1 MRNQYTF
8 AFDQDE
14 EDKMLFDE
22 AGKTGLKTAT
32 SMINNEISETL
43 RINLAGKGLDST
55 AFSESNAI
63 LKEFYLKNLFKGE
76 HKAIQTGSSPNLM
89 EMTGPGLSIIRA
101 CSEALLF
108 GVVTCLKND
117 SSAREVIRNNFN
129 SSTMHI
135 KTPTKLLMCVFTGGK
150 ASGSLVKFSK
160 FYLVIDGFANPDTN
174 IPNAFTKFM
183 NALKKNMSTVKGGDA
198 AFKLG
203 PEGSY
208 FNAFSS
214 IAETFKQFEDAIA

>member
-1 MRNQYTF
+1 
-8 AFDQDE
+8 
-14 EDKMLFDE
+14 
-22 AGKTGLKTAT
+22 
-32 SMINNEISETL
+32 
-43 RINLAGKGLDST
+43 
-55 AFSESNAI
+55 
-63 LKEFYLKNLFKGE
+63 LFKGE
-76 HKAIQTGSSPNLM
+76 TKAIQGSNPNLM

-129 SSTMHI
+129 PSITGLHM
-135 KTPTKLLMCVFTGGK
+135 KTPTKLLICVFTGGK
-150 ASGSLVKFSK
+150 ASGSLVRFSK
-160 FYLVIDGFANPDTN
+160 FYLIVDGFANPDTN
-174 IPNAFTKFM
+174 IPHAFTKFM

-214 IAETFKQFEDAIA
+214 IAETFKQLEDAIAQSGANSEIP

>member
-1 MRNQYTF
+1 
-8 AFDQDE
+8 
-14 EDKMLFDE
+14 
-22 AGKTGLKTAT
+22 
-32 SMINNEISETL
+32 
-43 RINLAGKGLDST
+43 
-55 AFSESNAI
+55 
-63 LKEFYLKNLFKGE
+63 LFKGE
-76 HKAIQTGSSPNLM
+76 TKAIQGSNPNLM

-129 SSTMHI
+129 PSITGLHM
-135 KTPTKLLMCVFTGGK
+135 KTPTKLLICVFTGGK
-150 ASGSLVKFSK
+150 ASGSLVRFSK
-160 FYLVIDGFANPDTN
+160 FYLIVDGYANPDTN
-174 IPNAFTKFM
+174 IPHAFTKFM

-214 IAETFKQFEDAIA
+214 IAETFKQLEDAIAQSGANSEIP